1 MILLKDFGVLIKKYF
16 LEISL
21 INDQNKN
28 EISLTELSYYMNDL
42 IDFLNKYS
50 WYTY

>member
-28 EISLTELSYYMNDL
+28 EISLTQEKV
-42 IDFLNKYS
+42 FLARQVF
-50 WYTY
+50 